1 MEKKKQEEQESSELE
16 KEIKDPE
23 KSELEEEVEEIKE
36 NFEERIDNN
45 KFQEFIKPDTESF
58 SPVLE
63 KVEAPQESLE
73 QDVASAPIIK
83 EKQEEQIKYSTKYN
97 ESDYRFIEERSRR
110 INENLLVQSTP
121 INFEKVGMNLHPQI
135 TQNFQIN
142 PELQELRRKSEGN
155 LEKDYVVKAER
166 LNREDNKLPF
176 EQTERK
182 YKGRVI

>member
-1 MEKKKQEEQESSELE
+1 
-16 KEIKDPE
+16 
-23 KSELEEEVEEIKE
+23 
-36 NFEERIDNN
+36 
-45 KFQEFIKPDTESF
+45 
-58 SPVLE
+58 
-63 KVEAPQESLE
+63 
-73 QDVASAPIIK
+73 
-83 EKQEEQIKYSTKYN
+83 
-97 ESDYRFIEERSRR
+97 
-110 INENLLVQSTP
+110 
-121 INFEKVGMNLHPQI
+121 MNLHPQI